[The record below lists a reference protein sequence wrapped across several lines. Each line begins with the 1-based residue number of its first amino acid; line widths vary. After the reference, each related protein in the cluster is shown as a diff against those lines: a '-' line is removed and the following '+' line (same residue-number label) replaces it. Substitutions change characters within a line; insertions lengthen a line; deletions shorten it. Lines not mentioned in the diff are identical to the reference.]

1 MSSETDTGVAD
12 VPSTETETETDTGVG
27 AVPGAPRRQRVV
39 VLFGGRSSEH
49 SISCATAGG
58 VLAAI
63 DRDRFDV
70 VPVGI
75 TADGAF
81 TLQPDDAA
89 LFALDAVSLP
99 VVRDNGTRVRWPESS
114 TSREL
119 SVVEADGSVRLLG
132 EVDVVFPILHGRFG
146 EDGTVQ
152 GLLELVGLP
161 YVGAGLLAS
170 AVGMD
175 KHFTKTVLQQA
186 GIAVAPWRTVRA
198 AEWQADPEAVAT
210 AVAELGYPLFVK
222 PARAGSSVG
231 VSRVDGP
238 DELAAAMAV
247 GLAED
252 VKVLVEAGL
261 VGRELE
267 CAVLGGRAGGAPRT
281 SVAGEIVLGSDTFY
295 DFESKYLGGA
305 GADLVCPAP
314 LADDELAEMQRLAA
328 LAFESIDG
336 TGLARVDFFLTAEG
350 WVVNEINTMPGFTP
364 ISMFPACWLASG
376 LSYPEL
382 ITELVELGLETD
394 R

>member
-1 MSSETDTGVAD
+1 MTRDTPA
-12 VPSTETETETDTGVG
+12 
-27 AVPGAPRRQRVV
+27 PGRTRVV
-39 VLFGGRSSEH
+39 LLFGGRSSEH
-49 SISCATAGG
+49 AISCATASG
-58 VLAAI
+58 VLGAI
-63 DRDRFDV
+63 DRDRFEV

-75 TADGAF
+75 TRDGAV

-89 LFALDAVSLP
+89 LFALDAEQLP
-99 VVRDNGTRVRWPESS
+99 EVRDNGTRVRWPE
-114 TSREL
+114 TAGSREL
-119 SVVEADGSVRLLG
+119 TVTEPDGSSRLLG

-175 KHFTKTVLQQA
+175 KHFTKTVLREA

-198 AEWQADPEAVAT
+198 REWAASPEAVA
-210 AVAELGYPLFVK
+210 AEVASLGFPLFVK

-231 VSRVDGP
+231 VSRVDAP
-238 DELAAAMAV
+238 EQLAAAMAV

-252 VKVLVEAGL
+252 VKVLVEAGV

-267 CAVLGGRAGGAPRT
+267 CAVLGGRDGGAPRT
-281 SVAGEIVLGSDTFY
+281 SVAGEIVLGADGFY
-295 DFESKYLGGA
+295 DFESKYLGGDGA
-305 GADLVCPAP
+305 GLVCPAP

-328 LAFESIDG
+328 LAFESVDG
-336 TGLARVDFFLTAEG
+336 TGLARVDFFLTDEG

-382 ITELVELGLETD
+382 ITELIELGLETD

>member
-1 MSSETDTGVAD
+1 MTSETDTAATAATPASQTD
-12 VPSTETETETDTGVG
+12 VR
-27 AVPGAPRRQRVV
+27 ARQRVV

-63 DRDRFDV
+63 DRERFDV

-75 TADGAF
+75 TSEGAF

-89 LFALDAVSLP
+89 LFALDAAALP
-99 VVRDNGTRVRWPESS
+99 VVRDNGTRVRWPE
-114 TSREL
+114 TAGSREL

-132 EVDVVFPILHGRFG
+132 DVDVVFPILHGRFG

-198 AEWQADPEAVAT
+198 RDWQASPEAVA
-210 AVAELGYPLFVK
+210 AEVAALGYPLFVK

-231 VSRVDGP
+231 VSRIDRP
-238 DELAAAMAV
+238 DQLAAAMAV

-252 VKVLVEAGL
+252 VKVLVEAGV

-267 CAVLGGRAGGAPRT
+267 CAVLGGRDGGAPRT
-281 SVAGEIVLGSDTFY
+281 SVAGEIVLGSDAFY

-314 LADDELAEMQRLAA
+314 LDDADLAEMQRLAA

-336 TGLARVDFFLTAEG
+336 TGLARVDFFLTDSG
-350 WVVNEINTMPGFTP
+350 WVVNEVNTMPGFTP

-382 ITELVELGLETD
+382 ITELIELGLETD

>member
-1 MSSETDTGVAD
+1 MTT
-12 VPSTETETETDTGVG
+12 STPATATPAKQT
-27 AVPGAPRRQRVV
+27 VV

-70 VPVGI
+70 LPVGI
-75 TADGAF
+75 TRQGAF

-89 LFALDAVSLP
+89 LFALDAESLP
-99 VVRDNGTRVRWPESS
+99 EVRDNGTRVRWPES
-114 TSREL
+114 TASREL
-119 SVVEADGSVRLLG
+119 AVAEPDGSVRLLG
-132 EVDVVFPILHGRFG
+132 DVDVVFPILHGRFG

-175 KHFTKTVLQQA
+175 KHFTKTVLQEA
-186 GIAVAPWRTVRA
+186 GIAVAPWRTIRRG
-198 AEWQADPEAVAT
+198 EWTADPAAVARE
-210 AVAELGYPLFVK
+210 VASLGFPLFVK

-231 VSRVDGP
+231 VSRVDRA
-238 DELAAAMAV
+238 DQLAAAMEK

-252 VKVLVEAGL
+252 VKVLVEAGV
-261 VGRELE
+261 VGREIE
-267 CAVLGGRAGGAPRT
+267 CAVLGGRDGARPRT
-281 SVAGEIVLGSDTFY
+281 SVAGEIVLRDDVFY

-305 GADLVCPAP
+305 GADLLCPAP
-314 LADDELAEMQRLAA
+314 LGDDELAEMQRLAA
-328 LAFESIDG
+328 LAFEAIDG
-336 TGLARVDFFLTAEG
+336 TGLARVDFFLTDGG
-350 WVVNEINTMPGFTP
+350 WVVNEVNTMPGFTP

-382 ITELVELGLETD
+382 ITELVELGLATD